1 MATQDEPSADLLVD
15 NFIILLENTMR
26 LLAACLLLLSSL
38 LVWGAPASPGSS
50 DGPGDGQAVDREA
63 VKNLIGTLESETERQ
78 DLIQK
83 LELMLEA
90 EPEPEPELASVFGL
104 DSTGS
109 GVLSEFTALTDSYGL
124 PENIVGD
131 VLAFGVTTLLVLV
144 GIFLNGYLSRFLD
157 KRMKRVRKR
166 LHWDKER
173 FSSLFTIQR
182 VIGYAVGLILVGYAA
197 LDVAAV
203 YFGEESM
210 SGLGSLLGTVLS
222 ISLAAL
228 VFASIWEGS
237 NALLETLMFRHE
249 RLNSSRFQTI
259 TPIIRNILLITLS
272 LLSVM
277 VILSEVG
284 INIMP
289 LLAGAGVLG
298 IAVGF
303 GAQTLVKD
311 FLTGLTV
318 VFEDLLQIGDVI
330 KINDH
335 FGLVEKITLRK
346 IQMRDLDGTVH
357 TIPFGEVSIISNLT
371 KDFSY
376 YLMDVGV
383 AYRENT
389 DEVVAIM
396 REVDEDLRAD
406 KDFEDLILEPLE
418 VLGVDQFA
426 DSAVMIKARIKTKP
440 IQQWNVGREFNRR
453 MKIAFD
459 ERNIEIPFPH
469 QTIYFG
475 EDKQGKAP
483 NANVRLVEEVEKRAE
498 EAAGKE
504 RALKDEGGS
513 GTPSASS
520 SSDSGDN

>member
-1 MATQDEPSADLLVD
+1 MIDAD
-15 NFIILLENTMR
+15 
-26 LLAACLLLLSSL
+26 
-38 LVWGAPASPGSS
+38 
-50 DGPGDGQAVDREA
+50 
-63 VKNLIGTLESETERQ
+63 
-78 DLIQK
+78 
-83 LELMLEA
+83 
-90 EPEPEPELASVFGL
+90 PEPEPELASVFGL
-104 DSTGS
+104 DDTGS

-228 VFASIWEGS
+228 VFASIWEGV
-237 NALLETLMFRHE
+237 NALLESLMFRHE

-396 REVDEDLRAD
+396 REVDEDLRSD

-426 DSAVMIKARIKTKP
+426 
-440 IQQWNVGREFNRR
+440 
-453 MKIAFD
+453 
-459 ERNIEIPFPH
+459 
-469 QTIYFG
+469 
-475 EDKQGKAP
+475 
-483 NANVRLVEEVEKRAE
+483 
-498 EAAGKE
+498 
-504 RALKDEGGS
+504 
-513 GTPSASS
+513 
-520 SSDSGDN
+520 

>member
-1 MATQDEPSADLLVD
+1 MGEPID
-15 NFIILLENTMR
+15 NLMVGIVTIFMERVMR
-26 LLAACLLLLSSL
+26 LLAVCLFAVLSFFSMN
-38 LVWGAPASPGSS
+38 LVAETADEQSSGSS
-50 DGPGDGQAVDREA
+50 EQVDRAAIED
-63 VKNLIGTLESETERQ
+63 LIGTLESETERQ
-78 DLIQK
+78 AFIDK
-83 LELMLEA
+83 LQLMLNT
-90 EPEPEPELASVFGL
+90 EPEPEPELTSVFGL
-104 DSTGS
+104 DGTGS
-109 GVLSEFTALTDSYGL
+109 GVLSEFTALTESYGL
-124 PENIVGD
+124 PENLIGD
-131 VLAFGVTTLLVLV
+131 VLAFGVTTLLVMV
-144 GIFLNGYLSRFLD
+144 GIFLNGFLSRFLNN
-157 KRMKRVRKR
+157 R
-166 LHWDKER
+166 LTRLRQRLNWDKER
-173 FSSLFTIQR
+173 FSSVFMIQR
-182 VIGYAVGLILVGYAA
+182 IAGYAVGLILVGYAA

-210 SGLGSLLGTVLS
+210 TGLGSLLGTVLS
-222 ISLAAL
+222 ISLAAV
-228 VFASIWEGS
+228 VFAGIWEGV
-237 NALLETLMFRHE
+237 NALLESLMSRHE

-277 VILSEVG
+277 VVLSEVG

-318 VFEDLLQIGDVI
+318 VFEDLLQIGDVV

-371 KDFSY
+371 KDYSY

-389 DEVVAIM
+389 DDVVAVM

-406 KDFEDLILEPLE
+406 EKYKELILEPLE
-418 VLGVDQFA
+418 VMGVDQFA

-440 IQQWNVGREFNRR
+440 IQQWNVGREYNRR
-453 MKIAFD
+453 LKIAFD
-459 ERNIEIPFPH
+459 ARNIEIPFPH

-483 NANVRLVEEVEKRAE
+483 NANVRLVEEAEKRASAE
-498 EAAGKE
+498 EPDA
-504 RALKDEGGS
+504 
-513 GTPSASS
+513 
-520 SSDSGDN
+520 

>member
-1 MATQDEPSADLLVD
+1 
-15 NFIILLENTMR
+15 MR
-26 LLAACLLLLSSL
+26 LLAMCLLLIGSVS
-38 LVWGAPASPGSS
+38 VAAVPGVPSTSQEQGQS
-50 DGPGDGQAVDREA
+50 DGQTVNQEA
-63 VKNLIGTLESETERQ
+63 VKDLIGTLESETERQ
-78 DLIQK
+78 ALIDK

-90 EPEPEPELASVFGL
+90 EPEPKPELASIFGL
-104 DSTGS
+104 DEKGS
-109 GVLSEFTALTDSYGL
+109 GVLSDFMALTESYGL
-124 PENIVGD
+124 PESFLGD
-131 VLAFGVTTLLVLV
+131 VLTFAVTTLLVLL

-157 KRMKRVRKR
+157 KRMKPVRRR
-166 LHWDKER
+166 LHWDKQR
-173 FSSLFTIQR
+173 FSSVFSIQR
-182 VIGYAVGLILVGYAA
+182 AVGYAIGLILVGYAA
-197 LDVAAV
+197 IEVAST
-203 YFGEESM
+203 YFGVKSTT
-210 SGLGSLLGTVLS
+210 GLGSLLGTVLS
-222 ISLAAL
+222 ISFAGL
-228 VFASIWEGS
+228 VFALIWEGV
-237 NALLETLMFRHE
+237 NALLESMMHRHA
-249 RLNSSRFQTI
+249 RLNNSRFQTI

-272 LLSVM
+272 LLSLM
-277 VILSEVG
+277 VILSELG

-389 DEVVAIM
+389 DEVVKVM
-396 REVDEDLRAD
+396 REVDEDLRSD
-406 KDFEDLILEPLE
+406 EDFKDRILEPLE

-483 NANVRLVEEVEKRAE
+483 NANVRLVEEVEKRAQ
-498 EAAGKE
+498 EAADNE
-504 RALKDEGGS
+504 
-513 GTPSASS
+513 SAADQS
-520 SSDSGDN
+520 

>member
-1 MATQDEPSADLLVD
+1 MV
-15 NFIILLENTMR
+15 
-26 LLAACLLLLSSL
+26 
-38 LVWGAPASPGSS
+38 
-50 DGPGDGQAVDREA
+50 
-63 VKNLIGTLESETERQ
+63 
-78 DLIQK
+78 
-83 LELMLEA
+83 
-90 EPEPEPELASVFGL
+90 

-144 GIFLNGYLSRFLD
+144 GIFLNGYLSRLLD

-182 VIGYAVGLILVGYAA
+182 AIGYAVGLILVGYAA
-197 LDVAAV
+197 LDVVAV
-203 YFGEESM
+203 YFGEDSLT
-210 SGLGSLLGTVLS
+210 GLGSLLETVLS

-228 VFASIWEGS
+228 VFASIWEGT
-237 NALLETLMFRHE
+237 NALLESLMFRHE

-277 VILSEVG
+277 VILSEIG

-330 KINDH
+330 KIND

-346 IQMRDLDGTVH
+346 IQMRDLDGTM
-357 TIPFGEVSIISNLT
+357 PDSI
-371 KDFSY
+371 
-376 YLMDVGV
+376 
-383 AYRENT
+383 R
-389 DEVVAIM
+389 
-396 REVDEDLRAD
+396 
-406 KDFEDLILEPLE
+406 
-418 VLGVDQFA
+418 
-426 DSAVMIKARIKTKP
+426 
-440 IQQWNVGREFNRR
+440 
-453 MKIAFD
+453 
-459 ERNIEIPFPH
+459 
-469 QTIYFG
+469 
-475 EDKQGKAP
+475 
-483 NANVRLVEEVEKRAE
+483 
-498 EAAGKE
+498 
-504 RALKDEGGS
+504 
-513 GTPSASS
+513 
-520 SSDSGDN
+520 

>member
-1 MATQDEPSADLLVD
+1 
-15 NFIILLENTMR
+15 MR
-26 LLAACLLLLSSL
+26 LLAVCLFAVLSFFSMNL
-38 LVWGAPASPGSS
+38 MAETADEQSSGSS
-50 DGPGDGQAVDREA
+50 EQVDRAAIED
-63 VKNLIGTLESETERQ
+63 LIGTLESETERQ
-78 DLIQK
+78 AFIDK
-83 LELMLEA
+83 LQLMLKT
-90 EPEPEPELASVFGL
+90 EPEPEPELTSVFGL
-104 DSTGS
+104 EGTGS
-109 GVLSEFTALTDSYGL
+109 GVLSEFTALTESYGL
-124 PENIVGD
+124 PENLIGD
-131 VLAFGVTTLLVLV
+131 VLAFGVTTLLVMV
-144 GIFLNGYLSRFLD
+144 GIFLNGFLSRFLNN
-157 KRMKRVRKR
+157 R
-166 LHWDKER
+166 LTRLRQRLNWDKER
-173 FSSLFTIQR
+173 FSSVFMIQR
-182 VIGYAVGLILVGYAA
+182 IAGYAVGLILVGYAA

-210 SGLGSLLGTVLS
+210 TGLGSLLGTVLS
-222 ISLAAL
+222 ISLAAV
-228 VFASIWEGS
+228 VFAGIWEGV
-237 NALLETLMFRHE
+237 NALLESLMFRHE

-277 VILSEVG
+277 VVLSEVG

-318 VFEDLLQIGDVI
+318 VFEDLLQIGDVV

-371 KDFSY
+371 KDYSY

-389 DEVVAIM
+389 DDVVAVM

-406 KDFEDLILEPLE
+406 EKYKELILEPLE
-418 VLGVDQFA
+418 VMGVDQFA

-440 IQQWNVGREFNRR
+440 IQQWNVGREYNRR
-453 MKIAFD
+453 LKIAFD
-459 ERNIEIPFPH
+459 ARNIEIPFPH

-483 NANVRLVEEVEKRAE
+483 NANVRLVEEAEKRA
-498 EAAGKE
+498 
-504 RALKDEGGS
+504 
-513 GTPSASS
+513 SA
-520 SSDSGDN
+520 DAPDA

>member
-1 MATQDEPSADLLVD
+1 MPRTYLRFFTLLMSLTLSLPLWAQGESQSGDAKPSADRAKIED
-15 NFIILLENTMR
+15 
-26 LLAACLLLLSSL
+26 
-38 LVWGAPASPGSS
+38 
-50 DGPGDGQAVDREA
+50 
-63 VKNLIGTLESETERQ
+63 LIGTLESETERQ
-78 DLIQK
+78 QLIERLQ
-83 LELMLEA
+83 LMIEA
-90 EPEPEPELASVFGL
+90 QPDPEPALASIFDIDTAGDGL
-104 DSTGS
+104 MDQ
-109 GVLSEFTALTDSYGL
+109 FMALTKSYGL
-124 PENIVGD
+124 PESFLGD
-131 VLAFGVTTLLVLV
+131 VLTFAVTLVLV
-144 GIFLNGYLSRFLD
+144 LIGIFLNGRLSMFFNNRL
-157 KRMKRVRKR
+157 KPVRKR
-166 LHWDKER
+166 LHLDPQR
-173 FSSLFTIQR
+173 FSSIFAIQR
-182 VIGYAVGLILVGYAA
+182 WAGYLIGSILVGYAS
-197 LDVAAV
+197 LQVAAV
-203 YFGEESM
+203 YFGEESLT
-210 SGLGSLLGTVLS
+210 GLGSLMASVLS
-222 ISLAAL
+222 VILVAL
-228 VFASIWEGS
+228 IFAMIWEGV
-237 NALLETLMFRHE
+237 NALLETLMQRHE

-277 VILSEVG
+277 VVLSELG

-330 KINDH
+330 KVNDH

-389 DEVVAIM
+389 DEVVRIM
-396 REVDEDLRAD
+396 REVDEDLRSD
-406 KDFEDLILEPLE
+406 PDFKDRILEPLE

-426 DSAVMIKARIKTKP
+426 DSAVMIKARIKTLP
-440 IQQWNVGREFNRR
+440 IQQWSIGREFNRR
-453 MKIAFD
+453 MKMAFD
-459 ERNIEIPFPH
+459 ENNIEIPFPH

-483 NANVRLVEEVEKRAE
+483 NANVRLTREEGEKAE
-498 EAAGKE
+498 KVIENQESGKE
-504 RALKDEGGS
+504 E
-513 GTPSASS
+513 SS
-520 SSDSGDN
+520 SERQKESES

>member
-1 MATQDEPSADLLVD
+1 MLRKFLGLL
-15 NFIILLENTMR
+15 T
-26 LLAACLLLLSSL
+26 LLAVFSFSL
-38 LVWGAPASPGSS
+38 PFSGQAWAQTNSDGSS
-50 DGPGDGQAVDREA
+50 AQDSGATADRAKIED
-63 VKNLIGTLESETERQ
+63 LIGTLESETERQ
-78 DLIQK
+78 QLIERLQ
-83 LELMLEA
+83 LLLEA
-90 EPEPEPELASVFGL
+90 QPEPAAPLTSIFEIDSAGDGL
-104 DSTGS
+104 MDHF
-109 GVLSEFTALTDSYGL
+109 LALTKSYGL
-124 PENIVGD
+124 PESFLGD
-131 VLAFGVTTLLVLV
+131 VLTFGVTLILVLL
-144 GIFLNGYLSRFLD
+144 GIVINGRLSIFFNNRL
-157 KRMKRVRKR
+157 KPVRKR
-166 LHWDKER
+166 LHWDAQR
-173 FSSLFTIQR
+173 FSSIFSIQR
-182 VIGYAVGLILVGYAA
+182 WAGYVIGAILVGYSA
-197 LDVAAV
+197 LEVAAV
-203 YFGEESM
+203 YFGEESLT
-210 SGLGSLLGTVLS
+210 GLGSLLASVLS
-222 ISLAAL
+222 VIVVAL
-228 VFASIWEGS
+228 MFALIWEGV
-237 NALLETLMFRHE
+237 NALLESLMQRNE

-272 LLSVM
+272 LLSIM
-277 VILSEVG
+277 VVLSEIG

-389 DEVVAIM
+389 DEVVKIM
-396 REVDEDLRAD
+396 REVDEDLRSD
-406 KDFEDLILEPLE
+406 PEFSDRILEPLE

-426 DSAVMIKARIKTKP
+426 DSAVVIKARIKTLP
-440 IQQWNVGREFNRR
+440 IQQWSIGREFNRR

-459 ERNIEIPFPH
+459 ANNIEIPFPH

-483 NANVRLVEEVEKRAE
+483 NANIRMVNDAE
-498 EAAGKE
+498 PAAN
-504 RALKDEGGS
+504 D
-513 GTPSASS
+513 
-520 SSDSGDN
+520 